1 VREKSG
7 SIVETE
13 DGKEAPMLDLARRA
27 ILTGVGLGLI
37 AKDKIDEAVQR
48 IREESNLTEE
58 ESRKLARELLDQSDE
73 ARKKLNDLIKK
84 TTEELFAHMD
94 IPSRQDLANL
104 EERVE
109 KLEESISKDSDSVS

>member
-1 VREKSG
+1 
-7 SIVETE
+7 
-13 DGKEAPMLDLARRA
+13 MLDLARRA

-84 TTEELFAHMD
+84 ATEELFAHMD